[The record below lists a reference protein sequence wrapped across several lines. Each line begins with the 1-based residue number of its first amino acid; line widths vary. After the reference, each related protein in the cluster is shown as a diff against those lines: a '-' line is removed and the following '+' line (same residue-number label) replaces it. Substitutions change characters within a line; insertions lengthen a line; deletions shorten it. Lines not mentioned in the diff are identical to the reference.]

1 MINKKRK
8 YNKKLYTKACNRIR
22 RSMVFIPC
30 EYEEIDENTVIDD
43 HYFKKP
49 IKGKLLKSYISK
61 VDYFH
66 IHCNPIVNGTQMPD
80 GCELILDC
88 DFKDVYSYM
97 RIIDDHKYLVAVYD
111 YCNDIIDITNAQ
123 GKSLKQI
130 VSE

>member
-1 MINKKRK
+1 MKYSRK
-8 YNKKLYTKACNRIR
+8 LCTKACNRLT

-30 EYEEIDENTVIDD
+30 DYEEIDENTVIDD
-43 HYFKKP
+43 CYFKKP

-61 VDYFH
+61 AKYFR
-66 IHCNPIVNGTQMPD
+66 IYYKMPD

-88 DFKDVYSYM
+88 DFKSAYSYM
-97 RIIDDHKYLVAVYD
+97 RIIDDHKYLIAVYD
-111 YCNDIIDITNAQ
+111 HCNDIIDITNAQ

>member
-1 MINKKRK
+1 MK

-22 RSMVFIPC
+22 RSMVFVPC
-30 EYEEIDENTVIDD
+30 DYEEINENTVIDD

-61 VDYFH
+61 VKYFH
-66 IHCNPIVNGTQMPD
+66 IHCNPIVNGHASPK
-80 GCELILDC
+80 GSELILDC
-88 DFKDVYSYM
+88 YFKDVYGYM
-97 RIIDDHKYLVAVYD
+97 RIIDDHKYLIAVYD
-111 YCNDIIDITNAQ
+111 HCNDIIDINNAQ